1 MQVILQDRYIL
12 PGRSFLSPGDY
23 CDLVLLA
30 VDTLL
35 RWGLS
40 LILQDRTCN
49 CPKQSGLAT
58 ELVSLQPLRYNAAS
72 LNSRKFLMTKHNLD
86 TRQLRAIAHRLKPI
100 VTVAQNGVSE
110 TVAREIDQA
119 LSRHELIKV
128 KIVVGDRELRR
139 EIASEISSQAGAEL
153 VQSIGNV
160 IVLYRA
166 ARQPDPRLSNILR
179 HRELPGA

>member
-1 MQVILQDRYIL
+1 LQAL
-12 PGRSFLSPGDY
+12 G
-23 CDLVLLA
+23 
-30 VDTLL
+30 
-35 RWGLS
+35 
-40 LILQDRTCN
+40 
-49 CPKQSGLAT
+49 
-58 ELVSLQPLRYNAAS
+58 YNAAS
-72 LNSRKFLMTKHNLD
+72 LNSRTSPMSNQSLD

-100 VTVAQNGVSE
+100 VTVAQNGLSE

-139 EIASEISSQAGAEL
+139 EIAAGISSQSGAEL

-179 HRELPGA
+179 HRNMPGA

>member
-1 MQVILQDRYIL
+1 M
-12 PGRSFLSPGDY
+12 S
-23 CDLVLLA
+23 
-30 VDTLL
+30 
-35 RWGLS
+35 
-40 LILQDRTCN
+40 N
-49 CPKQSGLAT
+49 QS
-58 ELVSLQPLRYNAAS
+58 
-72 LNSRKFLMTKHNLD
+72 LD
-86 TRQLRAIAHRLKPI
+86 TRHLRAIAHRLKPI
-100 VTVAQNGVSE
+100 VTVAQNGLSE

-139 EIASEISSQAGAEL
+139 EIAAGISSQSGAEL

-179 HRELPGA
+179 RRNMPGA

>member
-1 MQVILQDRYIL
+1 M
-12 PGRSFLSPGDY
+12 
-23 CDLVLLA
+23 
-30 VDTLL
+30 T
-35 RWGLS
+35 
-40 LILQDRTCN
+40 N
-49 CPKQSGLAT
+49 QS
-58 ELVSLQPLRYNAAS
+58 
-72 LNSRKFLMTKHNLD
+72 LD

-100 VTVAQNGVSE
+100 VTVAQNGLSD

-119 LSRHELIKV
+119 LGRHELIKV

-139 EIASEISSQAGAEL
+139 EIATDISTRSGAEL

-179 HRELPGA
+179 HRNMPSA